1 MSAVSKNVTPASSA
15 ASTTARVPS
24 RSTRRPKLLQ
34 PSPTTVACRL
44 PRLFVSTLIQ
54 PLLDQPPRDRDRRGD
69 VQRTVAAHRDGELV
83 AFKPAHVLEL
93 AVAHLRLAA
102 RVAGVEA

>member
-34 PSPTTVACRL
+34 PSPTTVTCRL
-44 PRLFVSTLIQ
+44 PRVLVSTLIQ
-54 PLLDQPPRDRDRRGD
+54 PLLDQSPRDRDPRRDVERAFAADRGGD
-69 VQRTVAAHRDGELV
+69 LV
-83 AFKPAHVLEL
+83 TIEPANVLEL
-93 AVAHLRLAA
+93 AVANMRLS
-102 RVAGVEA
+102 